1 MELYKLEFSEDGFK
15 YVDIYN
21 KIKELINKNQLKD
34 GQKLPAIR
42 ELSKYLNVNKITVI
56 NAYKKLEQE
65 GYARQIQGSGTYVKK
80 KNTSFNFKRDY
91 NNILRRIT
99 ASNSKEW
106 IDFAGEITS
115 ASFFKVERLRDVLN
129 DVLNRDG
136 VEALMYNDSLGYKSL
151 RESISENFWN
161 NEINEDEILIISGA
175 QQGIDITAKTLINV
189 NDSVLVEKPT
199 HGGALGVFKLRRANI
214 LEVPLLDDGA
224 DLDAFERI
232 LKKNKIKCFYTMSY
246 FQNPTGVSY
255 SREKKKRIIELAYKY
270 DFYIIEDDYLS
281 ELVYDETIEYCPYR
295 KLDKN
300 RVIYIKSFS
309 KTFLPGVRIG
319 YLIAPTNLCETI
331 QNSKVNT
338 DIATSSL
345 MQRALEKYIST
356 GYFLEH
362 IKCLNDEYSKR
373 YNYIVKL
380 IREKLYNLVDFNEPR
395 GGLNIFLN
403 IKKNVDITSR
413 ELFYKLKDEKIVITP
428 GEVFYNNFKDGEKSF
443 RLGFSQTDYKSI
455 DKGINSIYEILKRR
469 KINEL

>member
-1 MELYKLEFSEDGFK
+1 MDKYNLKFSEDGFK
-15 YVDIYN
+15 YIDIYN
-21 KIKELINKNQLKD
+21 KIKELIDENKLKD
-34 GQKLPAIR
+34 GEKLPTIR
-42 ELSKYLNVNKITVI
+42 ELAKHLNVNKITII
-56 NAYKKLEQE
+56 NTYKKLEQE
-65 GYARQIQGSGTYVKK
+65 GYVRQVQGSGTYVKK
-80 KNTSFNFKRDY
+80 RTSSQNFKKDY
-91 NNILRRIT
+91 NEILRKIT
-99 ASNSKEW
+99 SLNSKEW
-106 IDFAGEITS
+106 VDFTGEITS
-115 ASFFKVERLRDVLN
+115 ASFFKIERLRDVLN

-151 RESISENFWN
+151 RESISLNFWDN
-161 NEINEDEILIISGA
+161 KINSDEILIISGA
-175 QQGIDITAKTLINV
+175 QQGIDITAKTLIHV

-214 LEVPLLDDGA
+214 LEVPILDDGA
-224 DLDAFERI
+224 DLDYFERI

-255 SREKKKRIIELAYKY
+255 SMEKKKKIIELAYKY
-270 DFYIIEDDYLS
+270 NFYIIEDDYLS
-281 ELVYDETIEYCPYR
+281 ELVYDENIEYCPYR
-295 KLDKN
+295 KLDQN

-356 GYFLEH
+356 GFFIDH
-362 IKCLNDEYSKR
+362 IKCLNSEYSKR

-380 IREKLYNLVDFNEPR
+380 IKEKLGDLVTFNEPK

-403 IKKNVDITSR
+403 IKEDVDITSR
-413 ELFYKLKDEKIVITP
+413 QLFYKLKDKNTIITP

-443 RLGFSQTDYKSI
+443 RIGFSQTDYKSI
-455 DKGINSIYEILKRR
+455 DKGIENIYEALTER
-469 KINEL
+469 

>member
-1 MELYKLEFSEDGFK
+1 MEKYRLEFSEDGFK
-15 YVDIYN
+15 YIDIYN
-21 KIKELINKNQLKD
+21 KIKNLIDEDKLKD
-34 GQKLPAIR
+34 GERLPTIR
-42 ELSKYLNVNKITVI
+42 DLSKYLEVNKITII
-56 NAYKKLEQE
+56 NTYKKLEQE
-65 GYARQIQGSGTYVKK
+65 GYVRQIQGSGTYVKK
-80 KNTSFNFKRDY
+80 RHVPFNFKKDY
-91 NNILRRIT
+91 NEILRRIT
-99 ASNSKEW
+99 ASNSKDL

-115 ASFFKVERLRDVLN
+115 ASFFKIERLRDVLN

-151 RESISENFWN
+151 RESISLNFWDN
-161 NEINEDEILIISGA
+161 KINSDEVLIISGA
-175 QQGIDITAKTLINV
+175 QQGIDITAKTLVNV

-255 SREKKKRIIELAYKY
+255 SKEKKIKIIELAYKY

-281 ELVYDETIEYCPYR
+281 ELVYDENIEYCPYR

-319 YLIAPTNLCETI
+319 YLIAPKNLCETI

-362 IKCLNDEYSKR
+362 IKCLNSEYSKR
-373 YNYIVKL
+373 YNYIVSLLK
-380 IREKLYNLVDFNEPR
+380 EKLCGLVDFNEPK

-403 IKKNVDITSR
+403 IKKDVDITSR
-413 ELFYKLKDEKIVITP
+413 ELFYKLKDRNIIITP

-443 RLGFSQTDYKSI
+443 RIGFSQTDYESI
-455 DKGINSIYEILKRR
+455 DKGIDSIYEILKRR
-469 KINEL
+469 KL